1 MVASRHL
8 VRDPGQQRKLTRTMT
23 HSPVLFQEVMDALQP
38 RAGGRY
44 LDVTAGGGGH
54 AAGVLERCGPDG
66 RLMATDADP
75 QAVERVTERLR
86 PFGGRAI
93 VARGWIDEAAAM
105 AAAAGM
111 TPVDGI
117 LADLGLSSHQLAEAE
132 RGFAFMR
139 EGPLDMRFSAGDGPE
154 PSAAHLINRSD
165 LDELSGWLRAYGE
178 IENPRRV
185 AQAILDARPI
195 ATTTQLRDAVAGVAR
210 AGRRQRI
217 HPATLVFQ
225 ALRIAVNDEL
235 GRLQRALPDLIG
247 ALAPGGRLA
256 VITFHSLEDRMVK
269 VAFREAATE
278 RTAVPGF
285 GADQIQKAAAVTP
298 VTHKPIV
305 PTEAEIEANPRARS
319 AHLRVVE
326 KR

>member
-1 MVASRHL
+1 MI
-8 VRDPGQQRKLTRTMT
+8 
-23 HSPVLFQEVMDALQP
+23 HSPVLFQEVIDALRP

-54 AAGVLERCGPDG
+54 AAGVLERSGPDG

-75 QAVERVTERLR
+75 QAVARVTERLR
-86 PFGGRAI
+86 PFGDRAV
-93 VARGWIDEAAAM
+93 VARGWIDEAAAL

-111 TPVDGI
+111 TPLDGI
-117 LADLGLSSHQLAEAE
+117 LADLGLSSFQLAEAG

-154 PSAAHLINRSD
+154 QTAAHLINRAD
-165 LDELSGWLRAYGE
+165 LDELSGWLREFGE
-178 IENPRRV
+178 IENSRRV
-185 AQAILDARPI
+185 AEAILEARPI
-195 ATTTQLRDAVAGVAR
+195 TTTTQLRDVVAGVAR

-225 ALRIAVNDEL
+225 ALRIVVNDEL
-235 GRLQRALPDLIG
+235 GRLERALPDLIA

-256 VITFHSLEDRMVK
+256 VITFHSLEDRVVK
-269 VAFREAATE
+269 LAFREAATE
-278 RTAVPGF
+278 RTAIPGF
-285 GADQIQKAAAVTP
+285 GADQIEKAAVVTA
-298 VTHKPIV
+298 VTHKPIE
-305 PTEAEIEANPRARS
+305 PTDAEIEANPRARS

>member
-1 MVASRHL
+1 
-8 VRDPGQQRKLTRTMT
+8 MT
-23 HSPVLFQEVMDALQP
+23 HSPVLFDEVLDALRP

-54 AAGVLERCGPDG
+54 AAALLERCGPNG
-66 RLMATDADP
+66 QLLATDADP
-75 QAVERVTERLR
+75 HAVARVTERLR
-86 PFGGRAI
+86 PFGGRAS

-105 AAAAGM
+105 ADAAGM
-111 TPVDGI
+111 TPLDGI
-117 LADLGLSSHQLAEAE
+117 LADLGLSSFQLAEAE

-139 EGPLDMRFSAGDGPE
+139 EGPLDMRFSAGTGSE
-154 PSAAHLINRSD
+154 PSAAHLLNEAD
-165 LDELSGWLRAYGE
+165 LDVLAGWLRAYGE

-185 AQAILDARPI
+185 AEAILGARPI
-195 ATTTQLRDAVAGVAR
+195 TTTTQLRDVVAGVAR

-247 ALAPGGRLA
+247 ALGPGGRLA
-256 VITFHSLEDRMVK
+256 VITFHSLEDRIVK

-278 RTAVPGF
+278 RTAIPGF
-285 GADQIQKAAAVTP
+285 GANQIEHAAAVTIL
-298 VTHKPIV
+298 THKPIE
-305 PTEAEIEANPRARS
+305 PSAAEIEANPRARS

-326 KR
+326 KK

>member
-1 MVASRHL
+1 
-8 VRDPGQQRKLTRTMT
+8 MT
-23 HSPVLFQEVMDALQP
+23 HLPVLFQEVMDALQP

-54 AAGVLERCGPDG
+54 AAGVLERSGPDG

-75 QAVERVTERLR
+75 RAVERVTERLR
-86 PFGGRAI
+86 PFGGRTVI
-93 VARGWIDEAAAM
+93 ARGWIDEAAAM

-111 TPVDGI
+111 TPLDGI
-117 LADLGLSSHQLAEAE
+117 LADLGLSSFQLGEAA

-154 PSAAHLINRSD
+154 PSAAHLINRAD
-165 LDELSGWLRAYGE
+165 LDELSGWLREYGE

-185 AQAILDARPI
+185 AEAILGARPI
-195 ATTTQLRDAVAGVAR
+195 TTTTQLRDVVAGVAR

-235 GRLQRALPDLIG
+235 GRLNRALPDLIG

-256 VITFHSLEDRMVK
+256 VITFHSLEDRAVK

-278 RTAVPGF
+278 RTAIPGF
-285 GADQIQKAAAVTP
+285 GANQVEQSAAVTL
-298 VTHKPIV
+298 VTRKPIE
-305 PTEAEIEANPRARS
+305 PADAEIEANPRARS

>member
-1 MVASRHL
+1 MS
-8 VRDPGQQRKLTRTMT
+8 

-54 AAGVLERCGPDG
+54 AAGVLERSGPDG

-75 QAVERVTERLR
+75 QAVARVADRLQ
-86 PFGGRAI
+86 PFGERAS
-93 VARGWIDEAAAM
+93 VARGWIDEAVAM
-105 AAAAGM
+105 AATAGM
-111 TPVDGI
+111 TPLDGI
-117 LADLGLSSHQLAEAE
+117 LADLGLSSFQLDEAG

-154 PSAAHLINRSD
+154 PSAARLINEAD
-165 LDELSGWLRAYGE
+165 LDELSDWLRAYGE

-185 AQAILDARPI
+185 AEAILGARPI
-195 ATTTQLRDAVAGVAR
+195 TTTTQLRDIVAGVAR
-210 AGRRQRI
+210 VGRRQRI

-225 ALRIAVNDEL
+225 ALRIVVNDEL

-256 VITFHSLEDRMVK
+256 VITFHSLEDRVVK
-269 VAFREAATE
+269 LAFREAATE
-278 RTAVPGF
+278 RTAIPGF
-285 GADQIQKAAAVTP
+285 GANQVEQAAAVTLL
-298 VTHKPIV
+298 TRKPIE
-305 PTEAEIEANPRARS
+305 PTEAEIAANPRARS

>member
-1 MVASRHL
+1 
-8 VRDPGQQRKLTRTMT
+8 MT

-54 AAGVLERCGPDG
+54 AVGVLERSGPDG
-66 RLMATDADP
+66 RLMGTDADP

-86 PFGGRAI
+86 PFGGRAV
-93 VARGWIDEAAAM
+93 VARGWIDDAAAM
-105 AAAAGM
+105 AATAGM
-111 TPVDGI
+111 TPLDGI
-117 LADLGLSSHQLAEAE
+117 LADLGLSSYQLAEAE

-139 EGPLDMRFSAGDGPE
+139 EGPLDMRFSAGEGHE
-154 PSAAHLINRSD
+154 PTAAHLVNRAE
-165 LDELSGWLRAYGE
+165 LDELVGWLRAYGE

-185 AQAILDARPI
+185 AEAILGARPI
-195 ATTTQLRDAVAGVAR
+195 TTTTQLRDIVAGVAR
-210 AGRRQRI
+210 SGRRQRI

-225 ALRIAVNDEL
+225 ALRIVVNDEL
-235 GRLQRALPDLIG
+235 GRLQRALPDLIA

-269 VAFREAATE
+269 VAFREAAIE
-278 RTAVPGF
+278 RTAIPGF
-285 GADQIQKAAAVTP
+285 GSDQVEQAAAVTL
-298 VTHKPIV
+298 VTHKPIE